1 MLSQESGSGSSGG
14 NGSESGAGN
23 DDDDNDS
30 ASLQPGSAAFIIT
43 LAALIIGGLLA

>member
-1 MLSQESGSGSSGG
+1 MLNHKSGSGSSGG

-23 DDDDNDS
+23 GDDDNDS

-43 LAALIIGGLLA
+43 IAALIVGGLLA